1 MTPISSPRFSKQYT
15 CLVSGSAL
23 SACVRSTQASST
35 VRTRRGVSWANE
47 ESWSEVKQTTS
58 QRPSGSLSDGNR
70 FSNTTT
76 S

>member
-15 CLVSGSAL
+15 CLVSGSAP

-35 VRTRRGVSWANE
+35 VLTRRGDSAANE
-47 ESWSEVKQTTS
+47 ASWSGVKQTTS
-58 QRPSGSLSDGNR
+58 HRPRGSASEGKR

>member
-1 MTPISSPRFSKQYT
+1 MTPISSPLFSKQYT
-15 CLVSGSAL
+15 CLVCGSAL
-23 SACVRSTQASST
+23 STCVRSTQASNT

-47 ESWSEVKQTTS
+47 ESCAEVKQTTS
-58 QRPSGSLSDGNR
+58 QRPSGSASEGNR

>member
-15 CLVSGSAL
+15 CRVSGSAP
-23 SACVRSTQASST
+23 STSVRSTQASST
-35 VRTRRGVSWANE
+35 VRARRGLSWANE
-47 ESWSEVKQTTS
+47 ASWSEVKQTTS
-58 QRPSGSLSDGNR
+58 QRPSGSRSEGNR

>member
-15 CLVSGSAL
+15 CLVPGSAL
-23 SACVRSTQASST
+23 SASVRSTQASST
-35 VRTRRGVSWANE
+35 VRTRLGLSWANE
-47 ESWSEVKQTTS
+47 ASWSGVKQTTS
-58 QRPSGSLSDGNR
+58 HRPSGSASEGNL